1 MPLSFR
7 IFPDRGLV
15 VVRYE
20 GKAGVDETM
29 RVFAEYA
36 THPDFAPGQKQ
47 LVDLTALTSYEKDY
61 VRIMEMQA
69 QKADH
74 LNAPGT
80 QSLVV
85 YLAPTPAAQEMTTL
99 IMRSWEDVDA
109 IVPVIQH
116 SEAEA
121 LAILGQPE
129 NSLDALYAAADR
141 DALQ

>member
-1 MPLSFR
+1 MALTFR
-7 IFPDRGLV
+7 IFPERGLV
-15 VVRYE
+15 VARY
-20 GKAGVDETM
+20 AGLARIDDTM

-36 THPDFAPGQKQ
+36 AHPDFAPGQKQ
-47 LVDLTALTSYEKDY
+47 LVDLTDVTAYEKDY

-69 QKADH
+69 RKADH
-74 LNAPGT
+74 MNVPGA

-85 YLAPTPAAQEMTTL
+85 YLAPTPAAQEMTAL

-116 SEAEA
+116 TEAEA

-129 NSLDALYAAADR
+129 TTLTALYAAAD
-141 DALQ
+141 

>member
-7 IFPDRGLV
+7 IFPRRGLV

-20 GKAGVDETM
+20 GEATVAETLK
-29 RVFAEYA
+29 VFGEYA
-36 THPDFAPGQKQ
+36 AHPDFAPGQKQ
-47 LVDLTALTSYEKDY
+47 LVDLSRLQSYEKNY
-61 VRIMEMQA
+61 VRIMQLQA
-69 QKADH
+69 AKADH
-74 LNAPGT
+74 LNTPGT

-85 YLAPTPAAQEMTTL
+85 YLAPTPAAQEMTAL
-99 IMRSWEDVDA
+99 IMRSWEEIDA

-129 NSLDALYAAADR
+129 TTVDMLMGDTEGQPLK
-141 DALQ
+141 

>member
-1 MPLSFR
+1 MALTFR
-7 IFPDRGLV
+7 IFPERGLV
-15 VVRYE
+15 VARYS
-20 GKAGVDETM
+20 GVARIDDTM

-36 THPDFAPGQKQ
+36 AHPDFAPGQKQ
-47 LVDLTALTSYEKDY
+47 LVDLTDVTAYEKDY

-69 QKADH
+69 RKADH
-74 LNAPGT
+74 MNAPGA

-85 YLAPTPAAQEMTTL
+85 YLAPTPAAQEMTAL

-116 SEAEA
+116 TEAEA

-129 NSLDALYAAADR
+129 TTLTALYAAAD
-141 DALQ
+141 